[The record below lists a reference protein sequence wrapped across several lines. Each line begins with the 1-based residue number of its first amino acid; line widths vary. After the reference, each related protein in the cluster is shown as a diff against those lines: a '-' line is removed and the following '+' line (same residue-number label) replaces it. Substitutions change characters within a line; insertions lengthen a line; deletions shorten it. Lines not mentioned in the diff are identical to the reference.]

1 MSREN
6 DCEEASCARR
16 MWYVK
21 IRLRRGRGAIRGGKN
36 RGSAPALDK
45 ALGLGSLHIVHSR
58 RRETRDER
66 RDDETTSSPPPSLS
80 LSIVP
85 SLSLSPSLCS
95 TRCCTEKHMSMP
107 DSRILIVLVIVVLE
121 QMARITGQTRQ
132 SKYDA
137 IGKGS
142 KPRRGSMRA
151 PHHRTWAFFERFCG
165 LAPSSS
171 SYPSSSSS
179 ETT

>member
-21 IRLRRGRGAIRGGKN
+21 IRLRRGRGAIRGEKN

-45 ALGLGSLHIVHSR
+45 ALGLGSLHIVQDDE
-58 RRETRDER
+58 RRETRDE
-66 RDDETTSSPPPSLS
+66 TTSS

-85 SLSLSPSLCS
+85 SLSLSLPLSPSLCS

-107 DSRILIVLVIVVLE
+107 DSRILIVLVLVVLE